1 VDRLIALVALR
12 WRMDVRGILGARE
25 RLFGLV
31 LLLPFLALGS
41 LAAAGAT
48 FVAVRALDR
57 THPEWVLPAVSVA
70 ATMMGFFWAL
80 SPVLTGIAFSETHDL
95 SRLVHFPVPLPT
107 LVVSSLLANLAEPMV
122 LAKLPLLV
130 ALAGALASGPLG
142 FLAAF
147 ASVLLAFAFTLVATQ
162 LMGLLFLGLAR
173 NRRAQDR
180 ALFLGLGFGFLLSL
194 LPVFVMTGGAWAL
207 RGVAR
212 WVLERDLFALS
223 PFAWGARAAV
233 HAGRAEALPF
243 LLFAGAAALAVV
255 VAGGL
260 SGKLAGRIY
269 RGELDLGDHT
279 AESSQARGARMLLS
293 GPLGA
298 LVEKDLRVTWR
309 DPRLKAVLFT
319 GLLGPVLILLFWRG
333 TGGAVSPGFFFMLA
347 TATGIGTFGANA
359 LGQERR
365 GLLLLLGFPFPRW
378 QVLVAKNL
386 GSMLLRLPALLM
398 LLVAASIVRSPALA
412 PPVLV
417 IGLVTLLIGAGT
429 DNFVSVLFPVTV
441 PDAGRNPYGAVSG
454 GRGLGAGMLSAVLF
468 MGSLLATAPFAF
480 LAWLPSLLDEP
491 WLAVVTL
498 PLGLAGAAAIYAM
511 MVAGAARLLSR
522 REPEVLAR
530 VLGEE

>member
-1 VDRLIALVALR
+1 
-12 WRMDVRGILGARE
+12 MDVRGILGARE
-25 RLFGLV
+25 RLLGLV
-31 LLLPFLALGS
+31 LILPVLALGS
-41 LAAAGAT
+41 LAAAAAT
-48 FVAVRALDR
+48 FLGVRALER

-70 ATMMGFFWAL
+70 ATVAGVFWAL
-80 SPVLTGIAFSETHDL
+80 SPILTGIAFSETHDL
-95 SRLVHFPVPLPT
+95 SRLVHFPVPLRT

-122 LAKLPLLV
+122 LAKLPLLL
-130 ALAGALASGPLG
+130 ALAAALASSPIG
-142 FLAAF
+142 FLSAF
-147 ASVLLAFAFTLVATQ
+147 AGVLLAFAFTLVATQ
-162 LMGLLFLGLAR
+162 VIGLLFLGLAR

-180 ALFLGLGFGFLLSL
+180 ALFLGLGLGFLLSL
-194 LPVFVMTGGAWAL
+194 APIFLMTGGAWAV
-207 RGVAR
+207 RGVLR

-243 LLFAGAAALAVV
+243 AAFSGAAGLAVLIAV
-255 VAGGL
+255 GL
-260 SGKLAGRIY
+260 SGTLAGRIY
-269 RGELDLGDHT
+269 RGELDLGRSG
-279 AESSQARGARMLLS
+279 AESSPARGARMLLS

-319 GLLGPVLILLFWRG
+319 GLLGPLLILLFWRG
-333 TGGAVSPGFFFMLA
+333 TGGTASPGLFFMLA
-347 TATGIGTFGANA
+347 TATGMGTFGANA

-365 GLLLLLGFPFPRW
+365 GLLLLFGFPFPRW

-386 GSMLLRLPALLM
+386 GSMLLRIPGLLM
-398 LLVAASIVRSPALA
+398 LLVAASIVRSPALV

-417 IGLVTLLIGAGT
+417 IGLVTLLIGAGA

-441 PDAGRNPYGAVSG
+441 PDAGRNPYGSASG
-454 GRGLGAGMLSAVLF
+454 GRGLGAGASSAVMFL
-468 MGSLLATAPFAF
+468 GSLLATAPFAF
-480 LAWLPSLLDEP
+480 LAWLPWLLDEP
-491 WLAVVTL
+491 WLAVATL
-498 PLGLAGAAAIYAM
+498 PLALAGAAAIYAM

>member
-1 VDRLIALVALR
+1 MDRLIALVALR
-12 WRMDVRGILGARE
+12 WRMDVRAILGARE

-31 LLLPFLALGS
+31 LLLPVLALGS
-41 LAAAGAT
+41 LAAAAAT
-48 FVAVRALDR
+48 FLAVRALER

-70 ATMMGFFWAL
+70 ATVAGVFWAL
-80 SPVLTGIAFSETHDL
+80 SPILTGIAFSGTHDL

-122 LAKLPLLV
+122 LAKLPLLL
-130 ALAGALASGPLG
+130 ALAAALASGPLA
-142 FLAAF
+142 FLTAF
-147 ASVLLAFAFTLVATQ
+147 AGVLLAFAFTLVATQ
-162 LMGLLFLGLAR
+162 VMGLLFLGLAR

-194 LPVFVMTGGAWAL
+194 LPIFLMTGGAWAL

-233 HAGRAEALPF
+233 YAGRAEALPF
-243 LLFAGAAALAVV
+243 LVFAGAAGLAVV

-269 RGELDLGDHT
+269 RGELDLGRP
-279 AESSQARGARMLLS
+279 ESSPTRGARMLLS

-319 GLLGPVLILLFWRG
+319 GLMGPVLILLFWRG
-333 TGGAVSPGFFFMLA
+333 TGGTVSPGFFFLLA

-386 GSMLLRLPALLM
+386 GSMLLRIPGLLM
-398 LLVAASIVRSPALA
+398 LLVAASIVRSPALV

-417 IGLVTLLIGAGT
+417 IGLVTLLIGAGA

-441 PDAGRNPYGAVSG
+441 PDAGRNPYGSASG
-454 GRGLGAGMLSAVLF
+454 GRGLGAGMLSAVML
-468 MGSLLATAPFAF
+468 MGSLLASAPFAF